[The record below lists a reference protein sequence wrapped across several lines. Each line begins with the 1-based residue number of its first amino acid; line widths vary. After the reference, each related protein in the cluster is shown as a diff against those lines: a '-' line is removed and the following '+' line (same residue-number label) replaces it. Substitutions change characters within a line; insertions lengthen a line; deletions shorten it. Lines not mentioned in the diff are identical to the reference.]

1 MSKVITAPKQLDF
14 RLSEL
19 PAMDKP
25 GKLFMVRPTHFAI
38 DYVINPY
45 MKDHVGKV
53 DKEAAARQWEAV
65 REAFVQTGMEV
76 HVLEGEPDLP
86 DMVFCA
92 NQSLPFRSDNG
103 DKEVIMSIMNSARR
117 KPEVAPVEAWYAA
130 QGYERHHLNYKK
142 INSFEGMGDAL
153 WHPGRKL
160 LWGGYGFRTSKAAYG
175 FITKTFEVPA
185 ILLEL
190 RHPEFYH
197 LDTCFCALNEQT
209 VLIYPPA
216 FTKTGL
222 QMIRKLFPK
231 VIEATKEDALHRFAC
246 NATCPNGKQVV
257 IQQGSSATVK
267 QLQEHGFE
275 VIEVETG
282 EFLKSGG
289 SVFCMKMMAW

>member
-14 RLSEL
+14 RPADL

-25 GKLFMVRPTHFAI
+25 GKLLMVRPTHFSI

-45 MKDHVGKV
+45 MKEHVGDV
-53 DKEAAARQWEAV
+53 DKAAAAQQWEGV
-65 REAFVQTGMEV
+65 RDAFRQTSMKV
-76 HVLEGEPDLP
+76 HELEGQPGLP

-92 NQSLPFRSDNG
+92 NQSLPFRDDNG
-103 DKEVIMSIMNSARR
+103 EKEVIMSIMYSANR
-117 KPEVAPVEAWYAA
+117 KPEVAPVEEWYAA
-130 QGYERHHLNYKK
+130 QGYQRHHLNYKK

-175 FITKTFEVPA
+175 FITKTFDVPA

-197 LDTCFCALNEQT
+197 LDTCFCALNETT

-216 FTKTGL
+216 FTKNGL
-222 QMIRKLFPK
+222 QMIRKMFSEVL
-231 VIEATKEDALHRFAC
+231 EAPKEDALHRFAC
-246 NATCPNGKQVV
+246 NATCPDGRHVV
-257 IQQGSSATVK
+257 IQKASTETVE
-267 QLQEHGFE
+267 QLQKHGFE

-282 EFLKSGG
+282 EFIKSGG